1 MSSIDLMII
10 IVFLIFSAGIGI
22 WLGRTNR
29 TMSDYFLGGRDLS
42 WPMVMLSIV
51 ATETSVLTFVSIPGL
66 AYREDWRF
74 LSLALGF
81 IIGRVIVSFLLLG
94 DYMQTGVI
102 SIYEF
107 LGKIFGKIVQRTAS
121 GIFLITRVLAD
132 GVRFLATAVI
142 IQVVTGWSLPL
153 SLIIIGS
160 TTAIYTLFGGLRSV
174 VWVDSFQ
181 FGLYLFSGV
190 IVVGTCLSNID
201 GQYFMIFSS
210 LIKEGKTQIF
220 HFTQITD
227 PWMVGNAV
235 IGGMFLSAASHGTDH
250 MMVQR
255 VLSTGNLI
263 TARKALIGSGFLVFF
278 QFLFFLLAGSLM
290 YLYMDGINIQK
301 DREFAFFITN
311 HLPVGVRGIIIAGV
325 IAAAMSTLSSSINA
339 LSSSTIM
346 DWMQKTDSLM
356 LARFISGFW
365 AIILITVA
373 MIIDESD
380 EAIVM
385 VGLQIASVTYGG
397 LLGLFIL
404 AKLKE
409 RLYHVSVI
417 IGLIAG
423 IGTAILIKFND
434 LPWVWMIP
442 ISSAMVVGVTIITDL
457 FINHEKI

>member
-1 MSSIDLMII
+1 MSSIDLII
-10 IVFLIFSAGIGI
+10 IVLFLIFSAGLGI
-22 WLGRTNR
+22 YLGKYNKT
-29 TMSDYFLGGRDLS
+29 TSDYFLGGRNLS

-81 IIGRVIVSFLLLG
+81 ILGRVLVSVFLLG
-94 DYMQTGVI
+94 DYMQIGVT

-107 LGKIFGKIVQRTAS
+107 LGKRFGYLVQRIAS

-132 GVRFLATAVI
+132 GIRFLATAVI
-142 IQVVTGWSLPL
+142 IQAVTGWSLSMSL
-153 SLIIIGS
+153 LIIG
-160 TTAIYTLFGGLRSV
+160 TTTTIYTIFGGLRSV

-181 FGLYLFSGV
+181 FGLYLLGGV
-190 IVVGTCLSNID
+190 IVVGTCLSHIG
-201 GQYFMIFSS
+201 GQYFTIFSS
-210 LIKEGKTQIF
+210 LINEGKTQIF
-220 HFTQITD
+220 HFTEITD
-227 PWMVGNAV
+227 SWMIGNAV
-235 IGGMFLSAASHGTDH
+235 IGGMFLSVASHGTDH

-255 VLSTGNLI
+255 VLGTGNLK

-278 QFLFFLLAGSLM
+278 QFLLFLLAGSLM
-290 YLYMDGINIQK
+290 YLFMDGASIEK

-311 HLPVGVRGIIIAGV
+311 HLPVGARGIIIAGV
-325 IAAAMSTLSSSINA
+325 LAAAMSTLSSSINA

-346 DWMQKTDSLM
+346 DWMKKKGSLM
-356 LARFISGFW
+356 LARWISGFW
-365 AIILITVA
+365 AVILISVA

-385 VGLQIASVTYGG
+385 VGLQIASVTYGA

-404 AKLKE
+404 AKFD
-409 RLYHVSVI
+409 RQFHQISII

-423 IGTAILIKFND
+423 IGTALMIKFNG

-442 ISSAMVVGVTIITDL
+442 LSSAVVVYTTFVINL
-457 FINHEKI
+457 FINREKN

>member
-1 MSSIDLMII
+1 MSSIDLIII
-10 IVFLIFSAGIGI
+10 IVFLTFSAGIGI

-107 LGKIFGKIVQRTAS
+107 LGKTFGKIVQRTAS

-142 IQVVTGWSLPL
+142 IQVVTGWSLPM

-160 TTAIYTLFGGLRSV
+160 TTAIYTIFGGLRSI

-190 IVVGTCLSNID
+190 IVVGTCLSHID

-235 IGGMFLSAASHGTDH
+235 FGGMFLSAASHGTDH

-255 VLSTGNLI
+255 VLGTGNLK

-278 QFLFFLLAGSLM
+278 QFLLFLLAGSLM
-290 YLYMDGINIQK
+290 YLYMDGASIEK
-301 DREFAFFITN
+301 DREFAFFITH
-311 HLPVGVRGIIIAGV
+311 HLPVGIRGIIIAGV
-325 IAAAMSTLSSSINA
+325 LAAAMSTLSSSINA
-339 LSSSTIM
+339 LSSSTVM
-346 DWMQKTDSLM
+346 DWMQQKDSLL
-356 LARFISGFW
+356 LARWISGFW
-365 AIILITVA
+365 AVVLIAVA
-373 MIIDESD
+373 MVIDESD
-380 EAIVM
+380 EAVVM

-404 AKLKE
+404 AKFD
-409 RLYHVSVI
+409 RQFHQISVI

-423 IGTAILIKFND
+423 VATALAIKAHG

-442 ISSAMVVGVTIITDL
+442 LASAVLVGVTFITNL
-457 FINHEKI
+457 FIDFEKN